1 MASNNALHVLV
12 TILAFSYLFFFI
24 DLATSSNSFSP
35 YWAILL
41 DQESRP
47 IPSPEDTFQMSKAE
61 NMREIMDMVE
71 DEFFRSRM
79 DLEIINRD
87 YPGSGANNRHTPN
100 PPVKD

>member
-24 DLATSSNSFSP
+24 DLATSR
-35 YWAILL
+35 AILL